1 MTPESIILAK
11 RNRRPN
17 TRDEICYFIDSFI
30 DGSGNVRDY
39 QMTAWMMAICLN
51 GMTPEETAHLTSAMV
66 QSGEVLDWT
75 SFPDKLVDKHS
86 TGGVGDKISL
96 ILAPLVASF
105 EGVKV
110 PMMAGRGLGHTGG
123 TIDKLEAIGMR
134 TNYTCDEF
142 RGLVASVGAA
152 IVSPSQSMVPA
163 DRKMY
168 ALRDVTGTVT
178 SLPLQTSSIM
188 SKKLAENPHSL
199 VLDVKFGEAAFQD
212 SAADGIELAKSL
224 IAAGEG
230 GGKLTTA
237 FVTRMDHP
245 IGNAVGNWLEV
256 KECIMTM
263 KSGKGPTDL
272 VNLCLVEAAQMLL
285 QSGAVPSNTL
295 REGIEMARTNLENG
309 KAFQKW
315 REMVIAQGGNISV
328 VDDVESYP
336 SKANSSM
343 DVVAGYDGYIA
354 NINAMEVGLTGV
366 DIGAG
371 RKTSEDVIDFTAG
384 IYFHKNV
391 GDQVGAGDAVAT
403 VYGNDYEVVEKAV
416 NRIAKSISYQATEA
430 VVPSLITHF
439 VTKDSVEEFDM
450 SLLDR

>member
-1 MTPESIILAK
+1 
-11 RNRRPN
+11 
-17 TRDEICYFIDSFI
+17 
-30 DGSGNVRDY
+30 
-39 QMTAWMMAICLN
+39 MTAWMMAICLN

-66 QSGEVLDWT
+66 RSGEVLDWT
-75 SFPDKLVDKHS
+75 SFPDDVRLVDKHS

-134 TNYTCDEF
+134 TNYSSDEF
-142 RGLVASVGAA
+142 RELVSSVGAA

-199 VLDVKFGEAAFQD
+199 VLDVKIGTAAFQD
-212 SAADGIELAKSL
+212 SVEDGIKLAKSL

-230 GGKLTTA
+230 GGKQTTA

-256 KECIMTM
+256 KECITTM
-263 KSGKGPTDL
+263 KSAGGGPTDL
-272 VNLCLVEAAQMLL
+272 VLLCLVEAAQMLL

-309 KAFQKW
+309 KAFAKF
-315 REMVIAQGGNISV
+315 REMVIAQGGDVSV

-336 SKANSSM
+336 KANASL
-343 DVVAGYDGYIA
+343 DVVAKVDGYIA

-371 RKTSEDVIDFTAG
+371 RKTSGDDIDFTAG
-384 IYFHKNV
+384 IYFHRNV
-391 GDQVGAGDAVAT
+391 GNQVKAGDLVAT
-403 VYGNDYEVVEKAV
+403 VYGSDVNVVERAAG
-416 NRIAKSISYQATEA
+416 RIARSISYQATEV

-439 VTKDSVEEFDM
+439 VTKDSVEAFDM
-450 SLLDR
+450 SLLNRT